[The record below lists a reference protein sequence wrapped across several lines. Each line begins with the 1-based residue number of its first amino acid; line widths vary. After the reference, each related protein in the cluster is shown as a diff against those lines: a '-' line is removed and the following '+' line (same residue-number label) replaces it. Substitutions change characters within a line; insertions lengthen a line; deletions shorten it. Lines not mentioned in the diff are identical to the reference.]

1 VAAEVANISG
11 GLEAN
16 KDLVLPGKPSD
27 PDMRESASM
36 WLFEENGAFGFPRM
50 GVEAEASSWD
60 DRRFQGNFA
69 FADGRVLNG
78 AGRGPAPP
86 SIGRDG
92 RPTILGAG
100 SVTFQCL
107 EPFRRW
113 SLAFDGPAVDT
124 HVNEQIHR
132 KVDPNRRTHVRL
144 AVEMVMAAPAWVQQT
159 SAEALAAMKKTEAA
173 EAGFM
178 GIGYRFEQLF
188 RAEGTFTVDGRTH
201 AFKGSGLRIHR
212 QSVRPL
218 EGFRGHCWQSAL
230 FPDGRAFGYI
240 TYPPREDGSPSYNEG
255 YIFQDGRMFPARV
268 AAAPWLRRIVSHGDD
283 VSLELTSELGRTRI
297 EGATTLSTFRVGNP
311 DIGGL
316 NLQQSGVL
324 YRWGGQSAY
333 GMIERSSHESLT
345 TIEQD
350 R

>member
-1 VAAEVANISG
+1 MNISG
-11 GLEAN
+11 GLAVD
-16 KDLVLPGKPSD
+16 KDLVFAGKPAD

-36 WLFEENGAFGFPRM
+36 WLFEANGAFGFPRM

-60 DRRFQGNFA
+60 QRRFQGNFA

-78 AGRGPAPP
+78 AGRGPAPSP
-86 SIGRDG
+86 LGPDG

-100 SVTFQCL
+100 PVTFQCL
-107 EPFRRW
+107 DPFRRW
-113 SLAFDGPAVDT
+113 SLTFDGPAVDG
-124 HVNEQIHR
+124 HVSQQIHR
-132 KVDPNRRTHVRL
+132 TLDPNRRTDVRL
-144 AVEMVMAAPAWVQQT
+144 AVEMVMATPAWVQQT
-159 SAEALAAMKKTEAA
+159 SAEKLAGMERTEAA

-188 RAEGTFTVDGRTH
+188 RAHGTFRVDGRTH
-201 AFKGSGLRIHR
+201 DFNGTGLRIHR

-240 TYPPREDGSPSYNEG
+240 AYPPHDDGSPSYNEG

-268 AAAPWLRRIVSHGDD
+268 AKAPWLRRIVSHGDD
-283 VSLELTSELGRTRI
+283 VSLELVSELGRTHI

-324 YRWGGQSAY
+324 YRWDGQTAY

-345 TIEQD
+345 TL
-350 R
+350 

>member
-1 VAAEVANISG
+1 MSAEIANLSG
-11 GLEAN
+11 GLEAQQ
-16 KDLVLPGKPSD
+16 DLVFPGQPSD
-27 PDMRESASM
+27 PRMCESASL
-36 WLFEENGAFGFPRM
+36 WLFEENGTFGFPRM

-60 DRRFQGNFA
+60 NRRYQANFA

-78 AGRGPAPP
+78 AGRGPVP
-86 SIGRDG
+86 SPLGPDG

-100 SVTFQCL
+100 PVTFQCL
-107 EPFRRW
+107 EPFRSW
-113 SLAFDGPAVDT
+113 SLTFDGPAVDA
-124 HVNEQIHR
+124 HVNQQIHR
-132 KVDPNRRTHVRL
+132 TVNPNKRTHVRL
-144 AVEMVMAAPAWVQQT
+144 AVEMTMAAPAWVQQT
-159 SAEALAAMKKTEAA
+159 SAEELTTMKKTEAA

-178 GIGYRFEQLF
+178 GVGYRFEQLF
-188 RAEGTFTVDGRTH
+188 RARGTFTVDGKTH
-201 AFKGSGLRIHR
+201 DFKGTGLRIHR

-255 YIFQDGRMFPARV
+255 YIFQGGKLVPATV
-268 AAAPWLRRIVSHGDD
+268 SKAPWLRRIVGHGDD
-283 VSLELTSELGRTRI
+283 VSLELVSELGRTRI
-297 EGATTLSTFRVGNP
+297 AGATTLSTFRVGNP

-324 YRWGGQSAY
+324 YRWDGQSAY

-345 TIEQD
+345 TIE
-350 R
+350 

>member
-1 VAAEVANISG
+1 MSAEIANLSG
-11 GLEAN
+11 GLEAQQ
-16 KDLVLPGKPSD
+16 DLVFPGQPSD
-27 PDMRESASM
+27 PQMRESASL
-36 WLFEENGAFGFPRM
+36 WLFEANGTFGFPRM

-60 DRRFQGNFA
+60 NRRYQANFA

-78 AGRGPAPP
+78 AGRGAVP
-86 SIGRDG
+86 SPLGPDG

-100 SVTFQCL
+100 PVTFQCL
-107 EPFRRW
+107 EPFRSW
-113 SLAFDGPAVDT
+113 SLTFDGPAVDA
-124 HVNEQIHR
+124 HVSQQIHR
-132 KVDPNRRTHVRL
+132 TIDPNKRTHVRL
-144 AVEMVMAAPAWVQQT
+144 AVEMTMAAPAWVQQT
-159 SAEALAAMKKTEAA
+159 SAEELAAMKKTEAA

-178 GIGYRFEQLF
+178 GVGYRFEQLF
-188 RAEGTFTVDGRTH
+188 RARGTFTVDGKTH
-201 AFKGSGLRIHR
+201 DFKGTGLRIHR

-240 TYPPREDGSPSYNEG
+240 TYPPREDGSPSYNEA
-255 YIFQDGRMFPARV
+255 YIFQNGKMFPARV
-268 AAAPWLRRIVSHGDD
+268 TQVPWLRRIVGHGDD
-283 VSLELTSELGRTRI
+283 VSLELVSELGRTRI

-324 YRWGGQSAY
+324 YRWDGQSAY

-345 TIEQD
+345 TIE
-350 R
+350 